1 MAGRLTHPMAYDAAI
16 RPLPAGR
23 QWDEAFAL
31 IGRHLNALPDP
42 NMAEFYTSGRTSNEA
57 AFLYQLFVREYG
69 TNNFPDCSNMCHEA
83 TSVGLPESLGVG
95 KGTVLLEDFDKADAI
110 FIFGQNP
117 GTNSPRMMTSL
128 RNAARR
134 GASIISFNPF
144 RERALERFQAP
155 QSPIEMVTLSSTTIS
170 SKLFQ
175 VRVGGDVAALKGMM
189 KVAGRSGRSRACRRA
204 AADPRLGFHPRPYR
218 RLSRRSSTTSS
229 ATPWADIERQSG
241 LTREDLEY
249 AASAYMKAER
259 AILVYGMG
267 ITQHRRGAQNVQQIA
282 NLALLRGNVGR
293 DGAGVCPVRGHSNVQ
308 GDRTVGITE
317 NPDGGIPRAPRT
329 PVRLQAA
336 DARRAQRRDR
346 RWRR

>member
-1 MAGRLTHPMAYDAAI
+1 MTRLPTAI
-16 RPLPAGR
+16 CRWSGTR
-23 QWDEAFAL
+23 RSTI
-31 IGRHLNALPDP
+31 IGRHLKRCPIRTWP
-42 NMAEFYTSGRTSNEA
+42 ISIHPGRTSNEA

-83 TSVGLPESLGVG
+83 TSVGLPQSLGVG
-95 KGTVLLEDFDKADAI
+95 KGTVLLEDFDKADCI

-189 KVAGRSGRSRACRRA
+189 KVVVEADEAARA
-204 AADPRLGFHPRPYR
+204 AEQPRDPGLGFHPRPYR
-218 RLSRRSSTTSS
+218 R
-229 ATPWADIERQSG
+229 
-241 LTREDLEY
+241 Y
-249 AASAYMKAER
+249 
-259 AILVYGMG
+259 
-267 ITQHRRGAQNVQQIA
+267 RGA
-282 NLALLRGNVGR
+282 
-293 DGAGVCPVRGHSNVQ
+293 
-308 GDRTVGITE
+308 
-317 NPDGGIPRAPRT
+317 
-329 PVRLQAA
+329 
-336 DARRAQRRDR
+336 RR
-346 RWRR
+346 